1 MWNGLCKH
9 IRAEFETLLATL
21 SLLTRLPS
29 NVNFGGNWKE
39 RFRKSPRFFT
49 TVGYLPGLLYAF
61 MRWVACNAGNK
72 WELVVTALGLSVG
85 FYFFDLFHF
94 DGLLDMFDGFLNQSS
109 KDRRLEIM
117 SKGNVGPF
125 AVFYGTLFI
134 LVFFELFRNV
144 EPNVLFFS
152 SVFGRFT
159 MNWVLTFSRPAKQT
173 GLGAMLYP
181 LDRYGLVVSGF
192 LTIPLVFL
200 DHDMFV
206 YSFGVSAFVG
216 ILVSA
221 VSELKI
227 GGVTGDVL
235 GGSCLMGQLSVLLI
249 GYFKS

>member
-1 MWNGLCKH
+1 MWNRLCNH
-9 IRAEFETLLATL
+9 IRVDFETLSATL

-61 MRWVACNAGNK
+61 MRWMACNAGNK

-144 EPNVLFFS
+144 KPSVMFFS

-159 MNWVLTFSRPAKQT
+159 VL
-173 GLGAMLYP
+173 
-181 LDRYGLVVSGF
+181 
-192 LTIPLVFL
+192 
-200 DHDMFV
+200 
-206 YSFGVSAFVG
+206 
-216 ILVSA
+216 
-221 VSELKI
+221 
-227 GGVTGDVL
+227 
-235 GGSCLMGQLSVLLI
+235 
-249 GYFKS
+249 